1 MKINKLLIGLAT
13 VMLGVFTACNTD
25 VEGEYYNS
33 NFENVSFDAA
43 AQSVSVSADQASTVI
58 PVRFTRSNTASA
70 YTAHYTATASADGIF
85 TDPSNGTV
93 EFAAGQGTAIVNIT
107 ADNLEKEVKYTYK
120 MVLDESSAATIDT
133 LANNQ
138 IKAMTIQV
146 QREGDWTDW
155 KQWNS
160 TGTAT
165 YYYVNFFDGSDPE
178 LPFVYRQNLSA
189 PNNYQFKVSHW
200 GYDVDLIINYDKATG
215 HVTVPS
221 TFSGYTHSSYGDVYV
236 ADLATYAGIRGWAVE
251 EEYYGVFDEEQA
263 IFAIPLVYYVSAGY
277 FGYDPEYLY
286 IDGVLRADYSS
297 SLEYKGIFTNIA
309 GDFFAVGNLTLG
321 ADAKTVKAVVV
332 EADADAG
339 AVADAILAGDLEA
352 TDVEAGD
359 IYVPI
364 PADMTG
370 KLQIVVVVIADE
382 QVKSSCSA
390 AFEFYGGGANP
401 WKSLG
406 QGYLLDN
413 FIITMYLKDS
423 ATQTGWEPQF
433 YEVEI
438 QESTE
443 EPGLYKVVN
452 AFEGVS
458 ELINVG
464 YTPASIEVN
473 ATDPNLVYIL
483 PQFSGVT
490 DADGDISIATY
501 GGYLLTRYSMSEL
514 GPDYF
519 GQLVDGIMLFPS
531 FTPTGKDYTFQGL
544 FIQGTS
550 AYYTGYDATE
560 EEQFAIIL
568 PNANSSVKAKAKK
581 KAMATSFANRLNA
594 ARIMNMKALDKRD
607 LPKKSKKV
615 KHAMLQTNM
624 IVK

>member
-1 MKINKLLIGLAT
+1 
-13 VMLGVFTACNTD
+13 MLGVFTACNTD

-43 AQSVSVSADQASTVI
+43 AQSVSVSADKASTVI
-58 PVRFTRSNTASA
+58 PVRLTRSNTASA

-160 TGTAT
+160 TGTAS
-165 YYYVNFFDGSDPE
+165 YYYVTMMDADDPE

-189 PNNYQFKVSHW
+189 PNNYQFKLSHW
-200 GYDVDLIINYDKATG
+200 FYDVDLIINYDKATG

-221 TFSGYTHSSYGDVYV
+221 TFTGYTDSRYGDVYA
-236 ADLATYAGIRGWAVE
+236 ADLATYVE
-251 EEYYGVFDEEQA
+251 VVEGDTPDESYYGTFDEEQA

-297 SLEYKGIFTNIA
+297 SLEHKGIFTNIA

-370 KLQIVVVVIADE
+370 KLQTVVVVIADE
-382 QVKSSCSA
+382 QVKSHCSA

-413 FIITMYLKDS
+413 MLITMFIKDS
-423 ATQTGWEPQF
+423 STGEGWEPQF

-443 EPGLYKVVN
+443 YPGLYKVVN
-452 AFEGVS
+452 AFEGIT
-458 ELINVG
+458 EYLNVG
-464 YTPASIEVN
+464 YKPTPLEVN
-473 ATDPNLVYIL
+473 ATDPNRAYVMPQLTGVYVSDGE
-483 PQFSGVT
+483 FS
-490 DADGDISIATY
+490 ICTY
-501 GGYLLTRYSMSEL
+501 GGALLENYSMSDL
-514 GPDYF
+514 DADYF
-519 GQLVDGIMLFPS
+519 GKLEDGIILFPS
-531 FTPTGKDYTFQGL
+531 FIPRDKDFTFQGYVDL
-544 FIQGTS
+544 GNS
-550 AYYTGYDATE
+550 SYYAGIDATE

-594 ARIMNMKALDKRD
+594 ARIMNMEALDKRD
-607 LPKKSKKV
+607 LPKMPKKV